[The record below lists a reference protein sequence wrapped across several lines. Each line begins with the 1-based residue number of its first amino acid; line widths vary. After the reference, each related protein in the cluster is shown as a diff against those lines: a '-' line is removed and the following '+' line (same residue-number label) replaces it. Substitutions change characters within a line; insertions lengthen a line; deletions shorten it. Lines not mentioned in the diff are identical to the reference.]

1 MEEKMKKIETE
12 RYILRIPNVD
22 DAEEIYER
30 WGTDKEN
37 MAQYKEHKL
46 YRNVIE
52 AKALINSI
60 LKENEDGIIFWIIED
75 KESKDIIG
83 YIKLPTGTIKDK
95 KRELTFYFLKG
106 HREDGTPEEVLKSV
120 IDYIFSKEKYETIIT
135 KFYDRNEKNTKL
147 IHNILTNVGMSR
159 EGILR
164 NRLINDEGKKIDK
177 YIYSILKE
185 EWELDKK
192 INRNSEASVH

>member
-1 MEEKMKKIETE
+1 MEQLETD
-12 RYILRIPNVD
+12 RYILRKPNEN

-75 KESKDIIG
+75 KEGKDIIG

-135 KFYDRNEKNTKL
+135 KFYDRNERDTKL
-147 IHNILTNVGMSR
+147 VHNILVNVGMSR

-185 EWELDKK
+185 EWELDRK
-192 INRNSEASVH
+192 INRNGEVTVQ

>member
-1 MEEKMKKIETE
+1 MEQLETD
-12 RYILRIPNVD
+12 RYILRKPNEN

-75 KESKDIIG
+75 KESQDIIG

-106 HREDGTPEEVLKSV
+106 HREDGTPEEVLKTV
-120 IDYIFSKEKYETIIT
+120 IDYIFSKEKYETVIT
-135 KFYDRNEKNTKL
+135 KFYDRNERDTKL
-147 IHNILTNVGMSR
+147 LHNILTNVGMSR

-192 INRNSEASVH
+192 INRNSDGYNSQL

>member
-1 MEEKMKKIETE
+1 MKRLETK
-12 RYILRIPNVD
+12 RYILRMPNVD

-75 KESKDIIG
+75 KESQDIIG

-106 HREDGTPEEVLKSV
+106 HREDGTPEEVLKTV
-120 IDYIFSKEKYETIIT
+120 IDYIFSKEKYETVIT
-135 KFYDRNEKNTKL
+135 KFYDRNERDTKL
-147 IHNILTNVGMSR
+147 LHNILTNVGMSR

>member
-1 MEEKMKKIETE
+1 MEQLETD
-12 RYILRIPNVD
+12 RYILRKPNEN

-75 KESKDIIG
+75 KESQDIIG

-106 HREDGTPEEVLKSV
+106 HREDGTPEEVLKTV
-120 IDYIFSKEKYETIIT
+120 IDYIFSKEKYETVIT
-135 KFYDRNEKNTKL
+135 KFYDRNERDTKL
-147 IHNILTNVGMSR
+147 LHNILTNVGMSR

-192 INRNSEASVH
+192 NNRNSEASVH

>member
-1 MEEKMKKIETE
+1 MKRLETK
-12 RYILRIPNVD
+12 RYILRMPNVD

-37 MAQYKEHKL
+37 VAQYKEHKL

-75 KESKDIIG
+75 KESQDIIG
-83 YIKLPTGTIKDK
+83 YIKLPTGIIKDK

-106 HREDGTPEEVLKSV
+106 HRVDGTPEEVLKAV
-120 IDYIFSKEKYETIIT
+120 IDYIFSKEKYETVIT
-135 KFYDRNEKNTKL
+135 KFYDRNERDTKL
-147 IHNILTNVGMSR
+147 VHNILTNVGMSR

-192 INRNSEASVH
+192 INRNSEGYNS

>member
-1 MEEKMKKIETE
+1 MEQLETD
-12 RYILRIPNVD
+12 RYILRKPNEN

-75 KESKDIIG
+75 KESQDIIG

-106 HREDGTPEEVLKSV
+106 HREDGTPEEVLKTV

-147 IHNILTNVGMSR
+147 THSVLTNVGMVR

-164 NRLINDEGKKIDK
+164 NRLINDEGKKINK
-177 YIYSILKE
+177 HVYSILKE
-185 EWELDKK
+185 EWKATRK
-192 INRNSEASVH
+192 Q

>member
-1 MEEKMKKIETE
+1 MEQLETD
-12 RYILRIPNVD
+12 RYILRKPNEN

-106 HREDGTPEEVLKSV
+106 HREDGTPEEVLKTV

-147 IHNILTNVGMSR
+147 VHNILTNVGMSR

-192 INRNSEASVH
+192 NNRNSEASVH

>member
-1 MEEKMKKIETE
+1 MEQLETD
-12 RYILRIPNVD
+12 RYILRKPNEN
-22 DAEEIYER
+22 DAEEIYAR

-75 KESKDIIG
+75 KESQDIIG
-83 YIKLPTGTIKDK
+83 YIKLPTGIIKDK

-106 HREDGTPEEVLKSV
+106 HREDGTPEEVLKTV
-120 IDYIFSKEKYETIIT
+120 IDYIFSKEKYETVIT
-135 KFYDRNEKNTKL
+135 KFYDRNKRDTKL
-147 IHNILTNVGMSR
+147 VHNILTNVGMSR

-192 INRNSEASVH
+192 INRNSEGYNSQL

>member
-1 MEEKMKKIETE
+1 MEQLETD
-12 RYILRIPNVD
+12 RYILRKPNEN

-75 KESKDIIG
+75 KESQDIIG
-83 YIKLPTGTIKDK
+83 YIKLPTGIIKDK

-106 HREDGTPEEVLKSV
+106 HREDGTPEEVLKTV
-120 IDYIFSKEKYETIIT
+120 IDYIFSKEKYETVIT
-135 KFYDRNEKNTKL
+135 KFYDRNERDTKMV
-147 IHNILTNVGMSR
+147 HSILTNVGMSR

-192 INRNSEASVH
+192 INRNSEGYNSQL

>member
-1 MEEKMKKIETE
+1 MEQLETD
-12 RYILRIPNVD
+12 RYILRKPNEN

-75 KESKDIIG
+75 KESQDIIG
-83 YIKLPTGTIKDK
+83 YIKLPTGIIKDK

-106 HREDGTPEEVLKSV
+106 HREDGTPEEVLKTV
-120 IDYIFSKEKYETIIT
+120 IDYIFSKEKYETVIT
-135 KFYDRNEKNTKL
+135 KFYDRNERDTKL
-147 IHNILTNVGMSR
+147 VHNILTNVGMSR

-185 EWELDKK
+185 EWKTGKK
-192 INRNSEASVH
+192 

>member
-1 MEEKMKKIETE
+1 MKRLETK
-12 RYILRIPNVD
+12 RYILRMPNVD
-22 DAEEIYER
+22 DAEEIYAR

-75 KESKDIIG
+75 KESQDIIG
-83 YIKLPTGTIKDK
+83 YIKLPTGIIKDK

-106 HREDGTPEEVLKSV
+106 HREDGTPEEVLKTV
-120 IDYIFSKEKYETIIT
+120 IDYIFSKEKYETVIT
-135 KFYDRNEKNTKL
+135 KFYDRNERDTKL
-147 IHNILTNVGMSR
+147 LHNILTNVGMSR

-192 INRNSEASVH
+192 INRNSEGYNSQL

>member
-1 MEEKMKKIETE
+1 MEQLETD
-12 RYILRIPNVD
+12 RYILRKPNEN

-37 MAQYKEHKL
+37 MAQYKEYKL

-75 KESKDIIG
+75 KESQNIIG

-106 HREDGTPEEVLKSV
+106 HREDGTPEEVLKTV
-120 IDYIFSKEKYETIIT
+120 IDYIFSKEKYETVIT
-135 KFYDRNEKNTKL
+135 KFYDRNERDTKL
-147 IHNILTNVGMSR
+147 VHNILTNVGMSR

-192 INRNSEASVH
+192 INRNSEGYNSQL

>member
-1 MEEKMKKIETE
+1 MEQLETD
-12 RYILRIPNVD
+12 RYILRKPNEN

-75 KESKDIIG
+75 KESQDIIG

-106 HREDGTPEEVLKSV
+106 HREDGTPEEVLKTV
-120 IDYIFSKEKYETIIT
+120 IDYIFSKEKYETVIT
-135 KFYDRNEKNTKL
+135 KFYDRNERDTKL
-147 IHNILTNVGMSR
+147 LHNILTNVGMSR

-192 INRNSEASVH
+192 ININSEASVH

>member
-1 MEEKMKKIETE
+1 MEQLETD
-12 RYILRIPNVD
+12 RYILRKPNEN

-75 KESKDIIG
+75 KESQDIIG
-83 YIKLPTGTIKDK
+83 YIKLPTGIIKDK

-106 HREDGTPEEVLKSV
+106 HREDGTPEEVLKTV
-120 IDYIFSKEKYETIIT
+120 IDYIFSKEKYETVIT
-135 KFYDRNEKNTKL
+135 KFYDRNERDTKL
-147 IHNILTNVGMSR
+147 VHNILTNVGMSR

-192 INRNSEASVH
+192 INRNSEGYNSQL

>member
-1 MEEKMKKIETE
+1 MEQLETD
-12 RYILRIPNVD
+12 RYILRKPNEN

-60 LKENEDGIIFWIIED
+60 LKENEDEIIFWIIED
-75 KESKDIIG
+75 KESQDIIG
-83 YIKLPTGTIKDK
+83 YIKLPTGIIKDK

-106 HREDGTPEEVLKSV
+106 HREDGTPEEVLKTV
-120 IDYIFSKEKYETIIT
+120 IDYIFSKEKYETVIT
-135 KFYDRNEKNTKL
+135 KFYDRNERDTKL
-147 IHNILTNVGMSR
+147 VHNILTNVGMSR

-164 NRLINDEGKKIDK
+164 NRLINDEGKKIDN

-192 INRNSEASVH
+192 INRNSEGYNSQL

>member
-1 MEEKMKKIETE
+1 MKRLETK
-12 RYILRIPNVD
+12 RYILRKPNEN

-75 KESKDIIG
+75 KESQDIIG

-106 HREDGTPEEVLKSV
+106 HREDGTPEEVLKTV
-120 IDYIFSKEKYETIIT
+120 IDYIFSKEKYETVIT
-135 KFYDRNEKNTKL
+135 KFYDRNERDTKVL
-147 IHNILTNVGMSR
+147 HNILTNVGMSR

-164 NRLINDEGKKIDK
+164 NRLINDEGRKIDK

-192 INRNSEASVH
+192 INRNSEGYNSQL

>member
-1 MEEKMKKIETE
+1 MEQLETD
-12 RYILRIPNVD
+12 RYILRKPNEN

-75 KESKDIIG
+75 KESQDIIG

-106 HREDGTPEEVLKSV
+106 HREDGTPEEVLKTV
-120 IDYIFSKEKYETIIT
+120 IDYIFSKEKYETVIT
-135 KFYDRNEKNTKL
+135 KFYDRNERDTKL
-147 IHNILTNVGMSR
+147 LHNILTNVGMSR

-164 NRLINDEGKKIDK
+164 NRLINDEGRKIDK

>member
-1 MEEKMKKIETE
+1 MEQLETD
-12 RYILRIPNVD
+12 RYILRKPNEN

-60 LKENEDGIIFWIIED
+60 LKENEDGIVFWIIED
-75 KESKDIIG
+75 KESQDIIG

-106 HREDGTPEEVLKSV
+106 HREDGTPEEVLKTV
-120 IDYIFSKEKYETIIT
+120 IDYIFSKEKYETVIT
-135 KFYDRNEKNTKL
+135 KFYDRNERDTKL
-147 IHNILTNVGMSR
+147 LHNILTNVGMSR

-192 INRNSEASVH
+192 INRNSEGYNSQL

>member
-1 MEEKMKKIETE
+1 MKSIETK
-12 RYILRIPNVD
+12 RYLLRRPNEN
-22 DAEEIYER
+22 DAEEIYEK

-75 KESKDIIG
+75 KESQDIIG

-95 KRELTFYFLKG
+95 KRELTFYFLKE
-106 HREDGTPEEVLKSV
+106 HRKDGTPEEVLKAV

-135 KFYDRNEKNTKL
+135 KFYDRNERDTKL
-147 IHNILTNVGMSR
+147 VHNILVNVGMSR

-185 EWELDKK
+185 EWKTGKK
-192 INRNSEASVH
+192 

>member
-1 MEEKMKKIETE
+1 MEQLETD
-12 RYILRIPNVD
+12 RYILRKPNEN

-75 KESKDIIG
+75 KESQDIIG

-106 HREDGTPEEVLKSV
+106 HREDGTPEEVLKTV
-120 IDYIFSKEKYETIIT
+120 IDYIFSKEKYETVIT
-135 KFYDRNEKNTKL
+135 KFYDRNERDTKL
-147 IHNILTNVGMSR
+147 LHNLLTNVGMSR

-164 NRLINDEGKKIDK
+164 NRLINDEGRKIDK

-192 INRNSEASVH
+192 INRNSEGYNSQL

>member
-1 MEEKMKKIETE
+1 MEQLETD
-12 RYILRIPNVD
+12 RYILRKPNEN

-75 KESKDIIG
+75 KESQDIIG

-106 HREDGTPEEVLKSV
+106 HREDGTPEEVLKAV

-135 KFYDRNEKNTKL
+135 KFYDRNERNTKL
-147 IHNILTNVGMSR
+147 VHNILANVGMSR

>member
-1 MEEKMKKIETE
+1 MEQLETD
-12 RYILRIPNVD
+12 RYILRKPNEN

-75 KESKDIIG
+75 KESQDIIG

-106 HREDGTPEEVLKSV
+106 HREDGTPEEVLKTV
-120 IDYIFSKEKYETIIT
+120 IDYIFSKEKYETVIT
-135 KFYDRNEKNTKL
+135 KFYDRNERDTKL
-147 IHNILTNVGMSR
+147 LHNILTNVGMSR

-185 EWELDKK
+185 EWELDRK
-192 INRNSEASVH
+192 INRNSEGYNSQL